1 ASSRVHRCGLPL
13 ESSAPDLAGRSA
25 SFSSA
30 VSNRLLVA
38 HHSLTGSAEAG
49 ERCLYGRL
57 DAYSTPERSTHV
69 CSERVWTSGRGP
81 VFVRSEAGYGAPRR
95 RSLSD
100 GLRLSGPC
108 KPEARG
114 SNPLRSIKGLLIGIS
129 CCHYGRKSGE
139 TASLR
144 VGLTAAETA
153 WSREFPQVA
162 LPAEEDRRSARCHV

>member
-1 ASSRVHRCGLPL
+1 RISAARGSETARSRKPRSMSSSDGGLRSRRVVRLSRLSRAALRASSRVHRCGLPL

-49 ERCLYGRL
+49 ERCLYGRH

-81 VFVRSEAGYGAPRR
+81 VFVRSEVGYGAPRR

-100 GLRLSGPC
+100 GLRLSGLC
-108 KPEARG
+108 KPE
-114 SNPLRSIKGLLIGIS
+114 
-129 CCHYGRKSGE
+129 
-139 TASLR
+139 
-144 VGLTAAETA
+144 V
-153 WSREFPQVA
+153 
-162 LPAEEDRRSARCHV
+162 